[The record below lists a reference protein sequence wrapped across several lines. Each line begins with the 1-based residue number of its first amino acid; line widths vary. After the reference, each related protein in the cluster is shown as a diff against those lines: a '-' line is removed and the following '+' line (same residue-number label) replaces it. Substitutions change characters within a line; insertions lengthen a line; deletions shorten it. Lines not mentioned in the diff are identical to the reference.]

1 MKKKGLYCQ
10 HCNNSVTIYR
20 KGKHKL
26 YVCPN
31 CGTLAY
37 NPVKLKILQGIG
49 EIAKAM
55 PGGNIPTFAKKGIVK
70 AGRYIPGVSDVIG
83 IGEDITGAPL
93 EQGIDLTSGSRSPQR
108 EVGRQGFMPRRQ
120 GSADQLIR
128 LIQAEKMLGR

>member
-1 MKKKGLYCQ
+1 MKKKGGIFCQ
-10 HCNNSVTIYR
+10 HCKAQVQTFK

-31 CGTLAY
+31 CGILAFNPTLAGS
-37 NPVKLKILQGIG
+37 ILR
-49 EIAKAM
+49 
-55 PGGNIPTFAKKGIVK
+55 
-70 AGRYIPGVSDVIG
+70 AGVGFIPGVGG
-83 IGEDITGAPL
+83 IASTIVGGIQEAKDRKREITQESLAQESL
-93 EQGIDLTSGSRSPQR
+93 SPQR